1 MKKITEEMAQPVFAA
16 YIRTFMQLEEIDPNE
31 LDAEETESFVH
42 MANYFFLA
50 GLVYAAGV
58 GDVVVVPATTQTI
71 H

>member
-1 MKKITEEMAQPVFAA
+1 MKKITKEMAQPVFAA

-31 LDAEETESFVH
+31 LDEEETDSFVH

-50 GLVYAAGV
+50 GLVFAAGV
-58 GDVVVVPATTQTI
+58 GDVDVVPTTTQRM